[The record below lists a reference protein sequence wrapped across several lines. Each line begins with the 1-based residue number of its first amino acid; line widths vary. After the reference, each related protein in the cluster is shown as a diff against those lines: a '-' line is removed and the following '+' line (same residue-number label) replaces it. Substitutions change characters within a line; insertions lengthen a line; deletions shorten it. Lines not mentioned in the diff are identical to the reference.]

1 MLTDANG
8 CTASSSTLSI
18 INAAINDYTS
28 FGDIITYPNPTSGK
42 FYFKGYNNSSLPVK
56 VEVQNNFG
64 QTVFSETDFRMN
76 DAIDLSN
83 KAQGMYFIQIKDG
96 LKVQSFKVLKQ

>member
-1 MLTDANG
+1 MITDANG
-8 CTASSSTLSI
+8 CTASSSALSV

-28 FGDIITYPNPTSGK
+28 LGDIITYPNPTSGK

-76 DAIDLSN
+76 DAIDISTQ
-83 KAQGMYFIQIKDG
+83 AQGIYFIQIKDG
-96 LKVQSFKVLKQ
+96 IKVHSFKVLKQ